1 MSNIDKFGM
10 GDSVDASVTRNAG
23 SGEEFGLNG
32 VYTFTCY
39 DQDGNVKWVDGFENL
54 TTNVGRQNLLNSYF
68 ANTGGGAVVMGL
80 MTNNAVP
87 ASIPAYTDT
96 QASHTGWFE
105 AGGTNAPTYTAPRQ
119 TPSFSTASNANPS
132 VLSTSTPVVF
142 AMTSSGTVTGAFINI
157 GGSST
162 IDNTTGTLFSAG
174 NFTAGS
180 KTVTSGDTI
189 NVTYTLSA
197 SG

>member
-1 MSNIDKFGM
+1 MSDELAKFG
-10 GDSVDASVTRNAG
+10 DAVEATVTRNAG
-23 SGEEFGLNG
+23 GAELFGLQG
-32 VYTFTCY
+32 VYTAECY
-39 DQDGNVKWVDGFENL
+39 DAQGNLKWSDVIENL

-80 MTNNAVP
+80 KGTGTA
-87 ASIPAYTDT
+87 AYTDT
-96 QASHTGWFE
+96 QSSHSGWLE
-105 AGGTNAPTYTAPRQ
+105 VGNANAPTYSGTRK
-119 TPSFSTASNANPS
+119 TPAFSSATSANPS
-132 VLSTSTPVVF
+132 VLSTSAAVVF
-142 AMTSSGTVTGAFINI
+142 SMTGSGTVAGAFINI

-162 IDNTTGTLFSAG
+162 IDSTTGTLFSAG
-174 NFTAGS
+174 DFTAGS